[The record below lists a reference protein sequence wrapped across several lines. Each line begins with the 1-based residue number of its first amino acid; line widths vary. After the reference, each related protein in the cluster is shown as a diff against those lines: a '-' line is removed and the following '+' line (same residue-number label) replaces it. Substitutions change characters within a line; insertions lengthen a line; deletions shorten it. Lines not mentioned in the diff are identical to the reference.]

1 MKSSELLK
9 ILTKDGWYIVRQSGS
24 HMMMRH
30 YEKEGSI
37 SFPFHA
43 SQEVKKGLLSAIL
56 KKANIKTNKR

>member
-9 ILTKDGWYIVRQSGS
+9 NLKKDGWYIIRQSGS
-24 HMMMRH
+24 HILMKH
-30 YEKEGSI
+30 DDKSGLL

-43 SQEVKKGLLSAIL
+43 SNEVKTGLLHAIL